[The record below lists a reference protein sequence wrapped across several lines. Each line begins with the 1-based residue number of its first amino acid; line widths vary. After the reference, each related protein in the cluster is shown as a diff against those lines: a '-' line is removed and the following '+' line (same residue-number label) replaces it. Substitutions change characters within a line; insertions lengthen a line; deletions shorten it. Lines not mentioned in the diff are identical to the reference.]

1 MKKFYTKRR
10 QGGFTLVELMIVV
23 VLLGIVAA
31 IVISN
36 MVGNT
41 DAARAQLLKRVAK
54 SSTDSIAQIARTC
67 GTSSA
72 ITGSP
77 LPASG
82 RTLLDVVFNGEPA
95 VAATYKTCYA
105 DSSVRP
111 IRDSVTKNGTAWQVG
126 SYPMNVT
133 GGGLAKFTVEF
144 QRVPDAA
151 VLSLAQSYTENLST
165 LAASD
170 TTSDV
175 VRYSAA
181 SGGTRTVTILL
192 D

>member
-10 QGGFTLVELMIVV
+10 QAGFTLVELMIVV
-23 VLLGIVAA
+23 VLLGIIAA

-41 DAARAQLLKRVAK
+41 DSARAQLLKRVSK
-54 SSTDSIAQIARTC
+54 SSVESIAQIARTC

-72 ITGSP
+72 VSGSV

-82 RTLLDVVFNGEPA
+82 RTMLDIVFLGEPA
-95 VAATYKTCYA
+95 VSATYKTCYA
-105 DSSVRP
+105 DSSVRAL
-111 IRDSVTKNGTAWQVG
+111 RDSVTKSGSTWQVG
-126 SYPMNVT
+126 AFPMNVT
-133 GGGLAKFTVEF
+133 GGGLAKFNVEF
-144 QRVPDAA
+144 QRVPEAT
-151 VLSLAQSYTENLST
+151 VLALAQAYTENLTT

-175 VRYSAA
+175 IRYGAA
-181 SGGTRTVTILL
+181 SGGTRTVTVVL